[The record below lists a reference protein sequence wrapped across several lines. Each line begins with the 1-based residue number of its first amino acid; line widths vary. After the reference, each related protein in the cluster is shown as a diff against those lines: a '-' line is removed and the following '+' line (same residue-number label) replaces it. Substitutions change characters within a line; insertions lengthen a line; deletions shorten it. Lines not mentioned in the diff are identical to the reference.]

1 MILFS
6 PNRLHYCNFGALCAL
21 YCIYVLWACHI
32 IEKKVNIVRFAWK
45 LAEHSRIMILIPT
58 LIFWISN
65 PKSIFWKILS
75 ERVKAICFAWKLAHT
90 HTHTHTHTQTHSHT
104 PYLEDADSYSEISF
118 LKFQTHVHFLDKFE
132 LKKLNSPLCLE
143 AGTQSILRMWL

>member
-6 PNRLHYCNFGALCAL
+6 PNRLHYSNFGALCAL

-32 IEKKVNIVRFAWK
+32 IEKKVNIVCFAWK

-90 HTHTHTHTQTHSHT
+90 HTHTHTHTHRDRHIHTHR
-104 PYLEDADSYSEISF
+104 
-118 LKFQTHVHFLDKFE
+118 
-132 LKKLNSPLCLE
+132 
-143 AGTQSILRMWL
+143 ILRMVILILRLVFWNSKPIFIFWANLSQKSWILRFAWKLVYKVS